1 MLMGIGGGALVSVT
15 MFGIPLSTYI
25 DQTRSVVSLSD
36 FSMGVGKGLVFGIVV
51 AAVGCLRG
59 VQCGRSASAVGE
71 AATSAVVSG
80 IVAIILLDSLAAVI
94 CTVLHI

>member
-1 MLMGIGGGALVSVT
+1 
-15 MFGIPLSTYI
+15 
-25 DQTRSVVSLSD
+25 
-36 FSMGVGKGLVFGIVV
+36 
-51 AAVGCLRG
+51 
-59 VQCGRSASAVGE
+59 VGE